1 MTLPPEHV
9 MSQYDMILESPVPT
23 VELSTRLWQ
32 LPFPHAS
39 IRGYNQVDLEREE
52 RLFVK

>member
-9 MSQYDMILESPVPT
+9 WQYDMILESPVPT